1 MSRSPRDQVIRAIEH
16 REPDYV
22 PAWYNYFATEAR
34 QVHGE
39 QLRQL
44 MDHYQDDVV
53 FAVLSTFPPAD
64 QWPPGWID
72 EWGCTWE
79 RGAVGAVSTTSP
91 LHDSWDGLDTY
102 LATGMPNLGQR
113 ADLFQRVADLR
124 QRLPDRYLIATT
136 WLAVFERLRSLRG
149 AENILTDLYLHP
161 HELETLRDAVAVE
174 FIDQI
179 RGSAAMGADAVLLA
193 DDWGTQVGML
203 IRPEQWRQFFSA
215 TYRDLV
221 TEIHRLGMHAWFH
234 SCGQIRPII
243 PDLIAA
249 GFDVL
254 HPLQPSAMD
263 LTEIAQ
269 SFRGQICFAGGV
281 DVQDWLP
288 LAGPETVEAEIKGL
302 IDTLAGPQG
311 GYVIAPTN
319 SIMPDTPW
327 ENIEAM
333 CRIMYAY
340 GHSTR

>member
-1 MSRSPRDQVIRAIEH
+1 MSSSPRDQVIRAIEH

-34 QVHGE
+34 QLYGE
-39 QLRQL
+39 DLRQL
-44 MDHYQDDVV
+44 MEQYQDDVV

-64 QWPPGWID
+64 QWPPGWTD

-79 RGAVGAVSTTSP
+79 RGAVGAVSTSSS
-91 LHDSWDGLDTY
+91 LHDSWDGLDDY
-102 LATGMPNLGQR
+102 LANGLPNLGQR
-113 ADLFQRVADLR
+113 ADLFERVTHMR
-124 QRLPDRYLIATT
+124 QRHPDRYLIATT

-149 AENILTDLYLHP
+149 AENILMDLYLHTV
-161 HELETLRDAVAVE
+161 EMERLRDAVTGE
-174 FIDQI
+174 FIEQI
-179 RGSAAMGADAVLLA
+179 RGSAAAGADAVLLA
-193 DDWGTQVGML
+193 DDWGTQAGML
-203 IRPEQWRQFFSA
+203 IRPDQWRQFFFS
-215 TYRDLV
+215 TYQSLV
-221 TEIHRLGMHAWFH
+221 SEIHSLGMHAWFH

-263 LTEIAQ
+263 LSEITE

-288 LAGPETVEAEIKGL
+288 LAGAAEVEAEIKNL
-302 IDTLAGPQG
+302 IDTLASPQG

-327 ENIEAM
+327 ENIETM
-333 CRIMYAY
+333 CRTMYDY
-340 GHSTR
+340 GHRVP